1 MSVAMVQNPEGLH
14 MVDALASNQAA
25 RTAAC
30 KLLDAMSNA
39 KRLQVLA
46 LLSDGEMAVG
56 ALAEKVELSQS
67 ALSQHLSKLRA
78 AGLVSTRREA
88 QTIYYSC
95 ESSPV
100 HSVLATLRGIYTG
113 TGPSRIAAKTA

>member
-1 MSVAMVQNPEGLH
+1 
-14 MVDALASNQAA
+14 MVDTLANNAKAQI
-25 RTAAC
+25 AAC

-56 ALAEKVELSQS
+56 ALAEKVKLSQS
-67 ALSQHLSKLRA
+67 ALSQHLSKLKA

-88 QTIYYSC
+88 QMIYYSC
-95 ESSPV
+95 VSAPV
-100 HSVLATLRGIYTG
+100 HSVLATLRSIYTD
-113 TGPSRIAAKTA
+113 TATSRTAAKTA